1 MKVIFGIP
9 TYDGTIESKCM
20 VSLVKTLHILWEKG
34 IESDVFIISNCTYLP
49 VARNTLVSMFMET
62 DATDLFFLD
71 ADVVFESEGV
81 IKILEFPEE
90 IVAGIYPLK
99 RDMLSFPV
107 QIKTKD
113 GVPIGKVLEGKD
125 EFLIEADYLPTGFMR
140 IKRTVIEQMQ
150 SAYPEL
156 HYNGSFVEISE
167 AAQKNGYDLFNMGVP
182 VDGKKWTTEDYAFC
196 ERWRKIGGKL
206 WVYPNLNFEHIGKK
220 SFKGNYQDYLP
231 KSGGGSG

>member
-20 VSLVKTLHILWEKG
+20 LSLIDTFRILWEKK
-34 IESDVFIISNCTYLP
+34 IESDIFILSNCTYLP
-49 VARNTLVSMFMET
+49 VARSTLTAMFMDT
-62 DATDLFFLD
+62 DATDLFFID
-71 ADVVFESEGV
+71 ADVGFDPEGV
-81 IKILEFPEE
+81 IKLLEFPEE

-99 RDMLSFPV
+99 RDLLSFPV

-113 GVPIGKVLEGKD
+113 GVPVGKVLSGNE

-150 SAYPEL
+150 EAYPEL
-156 HYNGSFVEISE
+156 YYEGNFVDVS
-167 AAQKNGYDLFNMGVP
+167 ATTQKSGYDLFNMGVP
-182 VDGKKWTTEDYAFC
+182 IDGKTWTTEDYAFC

-206 WVYPNLNFEHIGKK
+206 WVYPKLDFEHVGSK
-220 SFKGNYQDYLP
+220 SFKGNYQEFLP
-231 KSGGGSG
+231 KA